1 MEAVVAAVIHY
12 VTANC
17 ACKNGGVHFA
27 ADFEIHATAA
37 LACTSSFAGAVLHS
51 AVHLFIQKI
60 MYAPRVRDVQWGK
73 HVLLNE
79 YMHG

>member
-1 MEAVVAAVIHY
+1 VAAVIHY

-37 LACTSSFAGAVLHS
+37 LACTSSFAGSVVLSCSPSFSCASIYSEDH
-51 AVHLFIQKI
+51 
-60 MYAPRVRDVQWGK
+60 VRP
-73 HVLLNE
+73 
-79 YMHG
+79 

>member
-1 MEAVVAAVIHY
+1 MQQLLL
-12 VTANC
+12 
-17 ACKNGGVHFA
+17 
-27 ADFEIHATAA
+27 HA
-37 LACTSSFAGAVLHS
+37 LLHLLVQSFFHAVLHS